1 VEILFL
7 TVTVKIF
14 QTFLKDLWVETSG
27 DMWTEYQH
35 AQCGPVESKGRTR
48 SGLRLIER
56 NSWGRA
62 HRIDLQMKKT
72 ISH

>member
-1 VEILFL
+1 VENLSLIM
-7 TVTVKIF
+7 TVKIAQIF
-14 QTFLKDLWVETSG
+14 SNDLWVETSG